1 MNVRAVLTASKNS
14 CYQAVGLLMVALG
27 IIGIALPVMP
37 TTIFFILALA
47 CFTRS
52 SPKLS
57 AWLLNHPRYG
67 ESLRHWQEHKIVP
80 TRAKFLAAFGMAL
93 GYIFLLQSAAPF
105 WVMYLVAVIE
115 VGVLGYLINRPSAT
129 NNPPFIRV
137 NMSSQVRLTLLTCFL
152 CTQVAIMFYL
162 AIHF

>member
-1 MNVRAVLTASKNS
+1 MNVKTVLAASKNS

-93 GYIFLLQSAAPF
+93 GYIFLLQSAAPV

-115 VGVLGYLINRPSAT
+115 IGVLGYLINRPSAPNQPT
-129 NNPPFIRV
+129 LIQIKL
-137 NMSSQVRLTLLTCFL
+137 STQQCQLLLACLLISQGAVIT
-152 CTQVAIMFYL
+152 YL
-162 AIHF
+162 AIII